1 VELDGSEIV
10 KLKVA
15 SASQQDVGRG
25 IVRIDKRYQEMIGT
39 KRGDIVEIY
48 GKRKTAAIVVDSYP
62 DDKDLAIIR
71 MDGLIRRNAKA
82 SMGEYVEVT
91 KVEVK
96 EAGRVVL
103 APTQKGFQMVIP
115 GNILQRNIL
124 GRALTK
130 GDIISV
136 NSQSRMKETGDPL
149 FDKMIGN
156 LLEMTPFS
164 LGEMRFI
171 VVSTSPQ
178 GIIRVSS
185 GTEIEV
191 RTQYSESEENE
202 IAGITYEDVGGLKDK
217 IQIVREII
225 ELPLKHPEIFDRLGI
240 SPPKGVLLYGPP
252 GTGKTLIAKAV
263 SSESHAH
270 FKSING
276 PEIMSKFYGQSE
288 ENLRNMFKD
297 AETNAPAIIFI
308 DEIDAIA
315 PKRSEVTGEVERR
328 VVAQLLALMDGLK
341 SREKIIVIAATNR
354 INAIDE
360 ALRRPGR
367 FDREI
372 EIGVPDKNGRKEVLQ
387 IHTRAMPLTD
397 DVDLNILASKTHGFV
412 GADLEALCKEA
423 AMASLRRL
431 LPDLNLGETR
441 VSEELLEKI
450 KVTKDDF
457 ESALKKIEP
466 SAMREVMIVT
476 PNVGWNN
483 VGGLDEIKR
492 ELMEA
497 IEWPI
502 KQPEAF
508 VAMGI
513 RPPKGIFL
521 YGPPGC
527 GKTLLAKAVAG
538 ESEANFISIKG
549 PEILSKWVGESE
561 KAMREIFRKA
571 RQAAPTV
578 IFFDEIDAIAPR
590 RGGEEGTR
598 VSERLVN
605 QLLTELDGLEELSQ
619 VVVIGATNRPDMVDP
634 GLLRPGRFDKIIL
647 VNAPDLKARR
657 KIFEIHTS
665 KMPLDKDINLD
676 ELAKITEDYS
686 GADIEAIC
694 REAAMTALRRDIASK
709 IVTKENFMSALKEI
723 SPSLPEEV
731 RREYDKRKYEKLG
744 QIYG

>member
-1 VELDGSEIV
+1 MELDGSEIV

-103 APTQKGFQMVIP
+103 APTQKGVQMVIP